1 MWFALLIS
9 RALAN
14 SEFSLRKRRNFI
26 WINQSHQIS
35 GIKNQGPGDGFIFHF
50 MSPNLCIRRLF
61 FIWISFVALL
71 KIFEISPFAS
81 RLRTTPE
88 SSQRL
93 IEATES

>member
-50 MSPNLCIRRLF
+50 MSPNLCILINEYGFLTRPE
-61 FIWISFVALL
+61 VQVGVEGEAG
-71 KIFEISPFAS
+71 E
-81 RLRTTPE
+81 LRE
-88 SSQRL
+88 RFGFL
-93 IEATES
+93 